1 MGIHPV
7 VLDYLSTSCRMKVY
21 IAGLSRRIDHKCKP
35 RSYAALHFSPLGRV
49 KLTSVAASMISLPAT
64 SPRAIYWHTSASI
77 YACLV
82 PPPPP
87 PSGIKRLRDHPNM
100 FGSFCSV
107 GTSSLMLLR
116 RQFNFLHDIP
126 HPSTLPTPLL
136 TMDIHTII
144 ATSIASQMSTV
155 NNVWRLRRQP
165 PTVARLV
172 FFHGIWYCCS
182 FVIL

>member
-1 MGIHPV
+1 
-7 VLDYLSTSCRMKVY
+7 
-21 IAGLSRRIDHKCKP
+21 
-35 RSYAALHFSPLGRV
+35 
-49 KLTSVAASMISLPAT
+49 
-64 SPRAIYWHTSASI
+64 
-77 YACLV
+77 
-82 PPPPP
+82 
-87 PSGIKRLRDHPNM
+87 
-100 FGSFCSV
+100 
-107 GTSSLMLLR
+107 MLLR

-172 FFHGIWYCCS
+172 FFMVFCIVRSLFCS
-182 FVIL
+182 VPGTCLG